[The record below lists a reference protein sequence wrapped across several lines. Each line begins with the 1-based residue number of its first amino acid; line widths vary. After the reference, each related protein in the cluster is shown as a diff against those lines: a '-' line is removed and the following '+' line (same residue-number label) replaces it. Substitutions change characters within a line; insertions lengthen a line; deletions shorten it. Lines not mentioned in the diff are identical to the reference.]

1 MTDNIFQRLAIDVR
15 ESIDAEQLVYELLN
29 RAYPCEEWPDVKVCS
44 ELDLPLN
51 AYGERGQVLLY
62 YVSAPE
68 QFDRG
73 LWRFGVTFTVL
84 AADCTILTVLHV
96 TCIRRCR
103 VGRSRSPR
111 QLERL
116 APCL

>member
-1 MTDNIFQRLAIDVR
+1 M
-15 ESIDAEQLVYELLN
+15 
-29 RAYPCEEWPDVKVCS
+29 KVCS

-84 AADCTILTVLHV
+84 AADCNNPHGFARHLYKTVQGWPFEESTTAGTVGTVSV
-96 TCIRRCR
+96 TAQK
-103 VGRSRSPR
+103 R
-111 QLERL
+111 QSDSKENQGKNVKEYGLSAVVTARDSFK
-116 APCL
+116 A

>member
-1 MTDNIFQRLAIDVR
+1 M
-15 ESIDAEQLVYELLN
+15 
-29 RAYPCEEWPDVKVCS
+29 KVCS

-84 AADCTILTVLHV
+84 AADCNNPHGFARHLYKTVQGWPFEESTTAGTVGTVSV
-96 TCIRRCR
+96 TAQKRQSDSKRIKART
-103 VGRSRSPR
+103 SRSMGC
-111 QLERL
+111 RL
-116 APCL
+116 L